1 MIDPM
6 LSDYSFFNSASR
18 SKYADYLLFLLIN
31 CSIIWGM
38 NTATAQ
44 TTLIAPFDLQGHR
57 GARGLLPENTLPAF
71 EKAIE
76 LGVTTL
82 ELDVG
87 VSKDGII
94 VISHDRALNPEITR
108 DASGAYLTESMLV
121 NRLTMAELKTYDV
134 GRINPASAYA
144 KRFPDQ
150 QAIDGTRMPALSTLF
165 KRVDALGNKKIR
177 FNIET
182 KISPEKPNDTIS
194 AAKFARKLLDLVRVH
209 GMTSRVTIQSFDWR
223 TLQHIHALQKGH
235 TKRVLTSCLTSQ
247 QSWGDN
253 IKPKSE
259 KGPFWTGSV
268 KSAEHPDV
276 PSMVKAAGCEIWS
289 PYFADIT
296 PALVKK
302 SQELGLKVIPWT
314 TNTEE
319 EMTAVIQAGADGLI
333 TDYPDRALPILK
345 RLGKTIR

>member
-1 MIDPM
+1 MIHHM
-6 LSDYSFFNSASR
+6 RSDHSFFNSASR
-18 SKYADYLLFLLIN
+18 STYAGYLLLLLIN

-44 TTLIAPFDLQGHR
+44 TIPFDLQGHR

-87 VSKDGII
+87 VSKDGTI

-108 DASGAYLTESMLV
+108 DASGAYLTAPLLV
-121 NRLTMAELKTYDV
+121 NRLTLAELKTYDV
-134 GRINPASAYA
+134 GRINPESAYA

-165 KRVDALGNKKIR
+165 KRVETLGNKKIR

-182 KISPEKPNDTIS
+182 KISPEKPNDTVS

-209 GMTSRVTIQSFDWR
+209 GMASRVTIQSFDWR

-235 TKRVLTSCLTSQ
+235 PKRVQTSCLTSQ

-253 IKPKSE
+253 ITPKSD

-268 KSAEHPDV
+268 KGADYSDV

-302 SQELGLKVIPWT
+302 AQSLGLQVIPWT
-314 TNTEE
+314 TNTDA
-319 EMTAVIQAGADGLI
+319 EMTAVIEAGVDGLI

-345 RLGKTIR
+345 RLGKR